1 MSTARLSLERRL
13 GDLIRARL
21 PSGVAALA
29 MFTVKQGWS
38 ALFGGLLLIGLIAS
52 DRWWPEG
59 AALARYDALLIYA
72 ISLQALFL
80 LCGLESWR
88 EVKVIFLFH
97 LTGTAME
104 IFKTHMG
111 SWSYPEASLI
121 RIGGVPLFSGF
132 MYGAV
137 GSYMARVMRVFDMRF
152 APYPPYGVSV
162 ALAVAIYVNFF
173 AHHYLWDARWVLI
186 AATLVLFGRTRV
198 SFTVDRLRYWMP
210 MPLAGGLTAF
220 FMWVAEN
227 VGTRTR
233 TWLYNGQ
240 SEADL
245 VSLSKMGSW
254 YLLLWVSFATVTLV
268 IREPLQVTSARASAK
283 RPEPAAPAPSG

>member
-1 MSTARLSLERRL
+1 MSAPTRLRRERAL
-13 GDLIRARL
+13 GDWLRARL
-21 PSGVAALA
+21 PSGVAVLAL
-29 MFTVKQGWS
+29 FIVKQGWS

-52 DRWWPEG
+52 DRYWPD
-59 AALARYDALLIYA
+59 AAPLARYDALLIYA

-80 LCGLESWR
+80 ALRLESWR

-97 LTGTAME
+97 LTGTVME

-111 SWSYPEASLI
+111 SWAYPEPSLI
-121 RIGGVPLFSGF
+121 RVGDVPLFSGF

-152 APYPPYGVSV
+152 DPYPPYWVSV
-162 ALAVAIYVNFF
+162 ALAGAIYVNFF
-173 AHHYLWDARWVLI
+173 SHHYVWDARWILI
-186 AATLVLFGRTRV
+186 AGTLLIFGRTRV
-198 SFTVDRLRYWMP
+198 SFAVDRGRYWMP
-210 MPLAGGLTAF
+210 MPLAGVLTAF
-220 FMWVAEN
+220 FLWVAEN
-227 VGTRTR
+227 VGTSTN

-240 SEADL
+240 SVFDA

-268 IREPLQVTSARASAK
+268 IREPLITPDRATAK
-283 RPEPAAPAPSG
+283 RPAKAAQSPAG